1 MHISVSPFP
10 YSGMNTVIDYAMLG
24 IPGIRMQGPQVHEM
38 IEAGMW
44 RRMGMPA
51 WTIVDDEA
59 AYEAALC
66 RMVDDPEIWQ
76 TLGQQLQ
83 GEERW
88 KIFFNGDA
96 MKFVMA
102 VDQMIAAHKPR
113 VA

>member
-1 MHISVSPFP
+1 M
-10 YSGMNTVIDYAMLG
+10 IDYAMLG

-44 RRMGMPA
+44 RRMGMPE
-51 WTIVDDEA
+51 WMIVDDEA

-66 RMVDDPEIWQ
+66 RLIDSPDLWQ

-83 GEERW
+83 LEERW
-88 KIFFNGDA
+88 KVFFNGDA

-102 VDQMIAAHKPR
+102 VDQMIALHKPR
-113 VA
+113 AV